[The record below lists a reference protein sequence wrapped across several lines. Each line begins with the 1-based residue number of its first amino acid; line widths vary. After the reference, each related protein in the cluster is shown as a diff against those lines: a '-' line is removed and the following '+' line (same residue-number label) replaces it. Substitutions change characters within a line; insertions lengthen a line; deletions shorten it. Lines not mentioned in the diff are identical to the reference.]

1 MLEDKGEVVKG
12 SEEVDKKK
20 NIKATYDGQQSA

>member
-20 NIKATYDGQQSA
+20 NIKATYGQQSA